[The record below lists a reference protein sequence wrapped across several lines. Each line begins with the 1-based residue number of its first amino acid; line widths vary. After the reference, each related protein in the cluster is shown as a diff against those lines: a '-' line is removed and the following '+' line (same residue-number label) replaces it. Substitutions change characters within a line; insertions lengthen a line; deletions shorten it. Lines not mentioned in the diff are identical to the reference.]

1 MTAILFGSIGT
12 LADTSEVQRQSFNEA
27 FAIHDLDW
35 QWDRE
40 QYIAMLGTNGGEQR
54 IARYAE
60 ARGVTVDAAAVHAT
74 KTAKF
79 HELLASAEL
88 EPRSG
93 VADTIRRAKA
103 AGTALALVTTTS
115 PANVTAILTALEPG
129 VARTDF
135 DVITD
140 ATQVDQPKPAADA
153 YALALTALDQPASSC
168 VAIEDNL
175 GGVAGANAAGIAC
188 VAFPNENTADHD
200 FGPAVVVDQINLDEL
215 CALLAP

>member
-1 MTAILFGSIGT
+1 VTAILFGSIGT

-175 GGVAGANAAGIAC
+175 GGVAGANAAGVAC